1 MRDVAAFENLDQAK
15 TLAHQ
20 HHVFAELS
28 LALKISAMRRS
39 PISEAAVA
47 FAFLVGKGS
56 IDVVVPA
63 VSYFDRFDHAARIAA
78 AVDYDPA
85 FTGRRGVRLILGAA
99 GRGLEASQHKVEQL
113 ICQRGSIA
121 ECERAQA
128 PIFFGNGTHEL
139 NPPASVGISSGLNP

>member
-63 VSYFDRFDHAARIAA
+63 VSDFDRFDHPARVAA

-85 FTGRRGVRLILGAA
+85 CTGRRGGRLILGAA
-99 GRGLEASQHKVEQL
+99 GGGLGGSSHQVWE
-113 ICQRGSIA
+113 IIGQRRAIA
-121 ECERAQA
+121 AC
-128 PIFFGNGTHEL
+128 G
-139 NPPASVGISSGLNP
+139 PAAAR

>member
-63 VSYFDRFDHAARIAA
+63 VSDFDRFDHPARVAP

-85 FTGRRGVRLILGAA
+85 FTRRRGGRLIPRAA
-99 GRGLEASQHKVEQL
+99 GRGLWGPPHHGEQL
-113 ICQRGSIA
+113 ICPRGAI
-121 ECERAQA
+121 
-128 PIFFGNGTHEL
+128 
-139 NPPASVGISSGLNP
+139 PA

>member
-1 MRDVAAFENLDQAK
+1 MRDVAALENLDQAK

-39 PISEAAVA
+39 PISEAAIA

-63 VSYFDRFDHAARIAA
+63 VSEFDPFDLAARNAS
-78 AVDYDPA
+78 AVAGDPA
-85 FTGRRGVRLILGAA
+85 VTRGPGGPLNLGAA
-99 GRGLEASQHKVEQL
+99 GRGL
-113 ICQRGSIA
+113 
-121 ECERAQA
+121 
-128 PIFFGNGTHEL
+128 
-139 NPPASVGISSGLNP
+139 